1 MKRIL
6 IAALVWAA
14 AGSALAQV
22 NVSSA
27 WARSTVPGQSGTG
40 AFMTIVSKDGG
51 KLVGAASA
59 VAGVVE
65 LHEMAMDNNV
75 MKMRAIPALDL
86 PAGREVQLKPGGYH
100 VMLLDLKG
108 QVKAGDVVPVTLV
121 LEGKDGQRSTL
132 DIKATARPLGGA
144 AAGAAAPAAAG
155 DHSHH
160 KH

>member
-1 MKRIL
+1 MMRTMKHIL
-6 IAALVWAA
+6 IATLVWAA

-40 AFMTIVSKDGG
+40 AFMTLVSKDGG
-51 KLVGAASA
+51 KLLGAASP

-100 VMLLDLKG
+100 VMLLDLKRPLKVG
-108 QVKAGDVVPVTLV
+108 EKVQIELRLETRDGKRITQPVEV
-121 LEGKDGQRSTL
+121 EVRST
-132 DIKATARPLGGA
+132 
-144 AAGAAAPAAAG
+144 APGQDA
-155 DHSHH
+155 H

>member
-1 MKRIL
+1 MNRTMNRIL
-6 IAALVWAA
+6 FAALVWAA

-27 WARSTVPGQSGTG
+27 WARSTVPGQGGTG
-40 AFMTIVSKDGG
+40 AFMTLVSRDGG
-51 KLVGAASA
+51 KLIGAASP

-75 MKMRAIPALDL
+75 MKMRAIPSLDL

-100 VMLLDLKG
+100 VMLLDLKRPLKVG
-108 QVKAGDVVPVTLV
+108 EKVQIELRLETRDGKRVTQPVEV
-121 LEGKDGQRSTL
+121 EVRST
-132 DIKATARPLGGA
+132 
-144 AAGAAAPAAAG
+144 APGQDA
-155 DHSHH
+155 H

>member
-1 MKRIL
+1 MKHTL
-6 IAALVWAA
+6 IAALTWAV

-22 NVSSA
+22 DITSA
-27 WARSTVPGQSGTG
+27 WARSTVPGQGGTG
-40 AFMTIVSKDGG
+40 AFMTIVAKDGG
-51 KLVGAASA
+51 KLVGAASP

-100 VMLLDLKG
+100 VMLLDLKRPLKVG
-108 QVKAGDVVPVTLV
+108 EKVRIELRLEMRDGKRVTQPVEAEV
-121 LEGKDGQRSTL
+121 RSTPPGQ
-132 DIKATARPLGGA
+132 DA
-144 AAGAAAPAAAG
+144 
-155 DHSHH
+155 H

>member
-6 IAALVWAA
+6 VAALLAAA

-22 NVSSA
+22 SVSAA
-27 WARSTVPGQSGTG
+27 WARATVPGQSGTG
-40 AFMTIVSKDGG
+40 AFMTIVSKQGG
-51 KLVGAASA
+51 KLIGAASP

-75 MKMRAIPALDL
+75 MKMRAISGLDL

-100 VMLLDLKG
+100 VMLLDLKRPLKVG
-108 QVKAGDVVPVTLV
+108 EKVQIELRLETRDGKRVTQPVDVEV
-121 LEGKDGQRSTL
+121 RST
-132 DIKATARPLGGA
+132 
-144 AAGAAAPAAAG
+144 APGQDA
-155 DHSHH
+155 H

>member
-1 MKRIL
+1 MKRTMKRIL

-27 WARSTVPGQSGTG
+27 WARSTVPGQGGTG

-65 LHEMAMDNNV
+65 LHEMAMENNV

-100 VMLLDLKG
+100 VMLLDLKRPLNVG
-108 QVKAGDVVPVTLV
+108 EKVQIELRLETRDGKRVTQPVEVEVRSTPP
-121 LEGKDGQRSTL
+121 GKDM
-132 DIKATARPLGGA
+132 
-144 AAGAAAPAAAG
+144 
-155 DHSHH
+155 H

>member
-6 IAALVWAA
+6 LAALAWAV
-14 AGSALAQV
+14 AGSAMAQV
-22 NVSSA
+22 DVRSA
-27 WARSTVPGQSGTG
+27 WARSTVPGQGGTG
-40 AFMTIVSKDGG
+40 AFMTITSKDGG

-59 VAGVVE
+59 IAGVVE

-100 VMLLDLKG
+100 VMLLDLK
-108 QVKAGDVVPVTLV
+108 
-121 LEGKDGQRSTL
+121 
-132 DIKATARPLGGA
+132 RPLKVGEKVQIELRLETRDGKRVTQPVEVEVRSN
-144 AAGAAAPAAAG
+144 APG
-155 DHSHH
+155 RDMH

>member
-1 MKRIL
+1 MELSMKRIL

-14 AGSALAQV
+14 AGSALGQV

-27 WARSTVPGQSGTG
+27 WARSTVPGQGGTG

-65 LHEMAMDNNV
+65 LHEMAMENNV

-86 PAGREVQLKPGGYH
+86 PAGREVELKPGGYH
-100 VMLLDLKG
+100 VMLLDLKRPLKVG
-108 QVKAGDVVPVTLV
+108 EKVQIELRLETRDGKRVTQPVEVEVRSTAP
-121 LEGKDGQRSTL
+121 GKDM
-132 DIKATARPLGGA
+132 
-144 AAGAAAPAAAG
+144 
-155 DHSHH
+155 H

>member
-6 IAALVWAA
+6 MVCLLLAAT
-14 AGSALAQV
+14 GSAWAQV
-22 NVSSA
+22 TVTSP
-27 WARSTVPGQSGTG
+27 WARSTVPGQMGTG

-51 KLVGAASA
+51 RLVGAASA

-75 MKMRAIPALDL
+75 MKMRAVPGVDL

-100 VMLLDLKG
+100 VMLLDLKRPL
-108 QVKAGDVVPVTLV
+108 KAGEKVQLELRLETRDGKRVTQPVDVEV
-121 LEGKDGQRSTL
+121 RS
-132 DIKATARPLGGA
+132 AP
-144 AAGAAAPAAAG
+144 PAAEA
-155 DHSHH
+155 H

>member
-1 MKRIL
+1 MKRTMKNIL
-6 IAALVWAA
+6 VAALAWAA

-27 WARSTVPGQSGTG
+27 WARSTVPGQGGTG

-65 LHEMAMDNNV
+65 LHEMAMENNV

-86 PAGREVQLKPGGYH
+86 PAGREVELKPGGYH
-100 VMLLDLKG
+100 VMLLDLKRPLKVG
-108 QVKAGDVVPVTLV
+108 EKVQIELRLETRDGKQVTQPVEVEVRSTAP
-121 LEGKDGQRSTL
+121 GKDM
-132 DIKATARPLGGA
+132 
-144 AAGAAAPAAAG
+144 
-155 DHSHH
+155 H

>member
-1 MKRIL
+1 MKHTMKRIL

-27 WARSTVPGQSGTG
+27 WARSTVPGQGGTG

-65 LHEMAMDNNV
+65 LHEMAMENNV

-100 VMLLDLKG
+100 VMLLDLKRPLKVG
-108 QVKAGDVVPVTLV
+108 EKVQIELRLETRDGKRVTQPVEVEVRSTAP
-121 LEGKDGQRSTL
+121 GKDM
-132 DIKATARPLGGA
+132 
-144 AAGAAAPAAAG
+144 
-155 DHSHH
+155 H

>member
-1 MKRIL
+1 MKRTMKHIL
-6 IAALVWAA
+6 IAALAWAA

-22 NVSSA
+22 DVTSA
-27 WARSTVPGQSGTG
+27 WARSTVPGQGGTG
-40 AFMTIVSKDGG
+40 AFMTIVAKDGG
-51 KLVGAASA
+51 KLVGAAST

-100 VMLLDLKG
+100 VMLLDLKRPLKVG
-108 QVKAGDVVPVTLV
+108 EKVRIELRLETRDGKRVTQPVEV
-121 LEGKDGQRSTL
+121 EVRSTPPGQ
-132 DIKATARPLGGA
+132 DA
-144 AAGAAAPAAAG
+144 
-155 DHSHH
+155 H